1 MHNRVLRRLLFLVV
15 ALLPISGPA
24 QTSKETS
31 AELAQQL
38 VRLLRYDKQ
47 MEAYRENCVNT
58 AKSVSPESLVKEN
71 PHKFG
76 GVTPASRHWPKIVE
90 AYEQYY
96 REFCARPTVEEF
108 LAAMA
113 AVYARDMSVPDLR
126 AAIRL
131 YSTPS
136 GQRLTESHRNTSAV
150 ISTLVR
156 EANAVEVPKALVNL
170 DRRIDE
176 IALEEEED
184 KRKCPPS
191 RSMRSNNAMDS
202 DTYSAQLRALIS
214 ARHRGRYAARSGGV
228 E

>member
-1 MHNRVLRRLLFLVV
+1 MHNRALRYVLPLAVIF
-15 ALLPISGPA
+15 LPISVSAQAPA
-24 QTSKETS
+24 ETS

-47 MEAYRENCVNT
+47 MEAYRENCANT

-71 PHKFG
+71 PRKFG

-96 REFCARPTVEEF
+96 RELCARPTVEEF
-108 LAAMA
+108 LIAMA
-113 AVYARDMSVPDLR
+113 AVYAKDMSVAALK
-126 AAIRL
+126 AAIRF

-136 GQRLTESHRNTSAV
+136 GQRLIESHRKTAAV
-150 ISTLVR
+150 ISALVS

-176 IALEEEED
+176 VAFEEEEE
-184 KRKCPPS
+184 KTKCPPP
-191 RSMRSNNAMDS
+191 RSMRSNRPMDS
-202 DTYSAQLRALIS
+202 DTRLPPI
-214 ARHRGRYAARSGGV
+214 
-228 E
+228 